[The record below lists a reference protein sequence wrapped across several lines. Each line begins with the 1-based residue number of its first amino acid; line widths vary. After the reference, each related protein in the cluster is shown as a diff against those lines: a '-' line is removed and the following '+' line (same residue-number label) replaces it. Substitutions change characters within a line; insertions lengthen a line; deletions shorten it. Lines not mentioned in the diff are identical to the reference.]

1 MASTARTTHGR
12 RRVRQMAC
20 QASELSFRCGAEIAY
35 ASVNSDR
42 PFPSPT
48 VRDDS
53 LHGAP
58 RRPLPAGRYQCHW
71 GADPKS
77 LRPLTK
83 QYLADRA
90 VLADEGN
97 MRSLQWISR
106 PSPMAAATAAASTPT
121 STGLFAGAAAQPS
134 ALICRAY
141 RGERRG
147 ASGNYLA
154 GQGYSR
160 AIYGRIDGSRVSS
173 AAHPATD
180 TASRHQ
186 GGC

>member
-1 MASTARTTHGR
+1 
-12 RRVRQMAC
+12 MAC
-20 QASELSFRCGAEIAY
+20 QASELTFRCGAEIAAD
-35 ASVNSDR
+35 ASANSDR

-58 RRPLPAGRYQCHW
+58 RQPLPAGRYQCHW
-71 GADPKS
+71 GAAPKPP
-77 LRPLTK
+77 RPLPK

-90 VLADEGN
+90 VLADEAN
-97 MRSLQWISR
+97 IRSLQWISR

-134 ALICRAY
+134 APTSRAY

-147 ASGNYLA
+147 ASGNYRA